1 MSVWVYGVVEPGT
14 RLPDVPGPAGAPLRL
29 VRAGQVDAVVCDAP
43 AEVPQE
49 LADLLAHERVVEA
62 LTEAG
67 PVLPARYGSRL
78 PDDAAVARSLEDGDR
93 WLSALAA
100 VRGRVE
106 LAVRAVERAGQAPP
120 QAGAAP
126 APATAGTRP
135 GHVYLARLAARSDV
149 QTRLRD
155 RVHAP
160 LAEVA
165 AAAVWRDPRGVDEP
179 GRGSYLV
186 DRGKVAQMQQLCS
199 ALAEEP
205 GLTVTCTGPWP
216 PYSFSTPGGGS

>member
-1 MSVWVYGVVEPGT
+1 MSVWVYGVVDPGT
-14 RLPDVPGPAGAPLRL
+14 RLPDVPGLDGAPLRL
-29 VRAGQVDAVVCDAP
+29 VRAGDVGAVVCDAP

-78 PDDAAVARSLEDGDR
+78 PDDAAVVRSLEDGTR
-93 WLSALAA
+93 WLSALDA

-106 LAVRAVERAGQAPP
+106 LAVRAAWRGEQTPSTP
-120 QAGAAP
+120 AP
-126 APATAGTRP
+126 APEETRP
-135 GHVYLARLAARSDV
+135 GHAFLARLAARSDV
-149 QTRLRD
+149 QGRLRD

-160 LAEVA
+160 LAELA
-165 AAAVWRDPRGVDEP
+165 AAAVWREARGRDEP

-186 DRGKVAQMQQLCS
+186 DRAEVGHVQELCS

-205 GLTVTCTGPWP
+205 ELTVTCTGPWP